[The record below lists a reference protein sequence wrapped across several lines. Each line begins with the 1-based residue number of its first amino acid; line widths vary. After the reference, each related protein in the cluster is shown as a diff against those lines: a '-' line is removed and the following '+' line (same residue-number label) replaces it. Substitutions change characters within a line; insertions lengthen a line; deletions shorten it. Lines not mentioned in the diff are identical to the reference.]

1 MSETDAIA
9 AASKEGLLALET
21 IPTRRFGYNYVC
33 DPTQMPL
40 DVIEAITAFS
50 YEGGV
55 GTKASEPCPSHPV
68 SWVP

>member
-21 IPTRRFGYNYVC
+21 IPTQRFRYNYVC

-50 YEGGV
+50 YGGGV
-55 GTKASEPCPSHPV
+55 GEKASEPCPPHPV